1 MIKVQPAVK
10 KETLRIAAGT
20 ILLSVLMVAVF
31 LILGYFDSAVL
42 LGALLGTAVTILNF
56 FLLGLSVQRA
66 SEKMKDV
73 HFPSYE
79 EADAELKEGE
89 EEPPVPESPEMT
101 QAKRGMQLAYTGRMM
116 LVVATGIVAL
126 ATPAINPVAAL
137 VPFLF
142 PRIIIFIYGIFHKEE
157 A

>member
-1 MIKVQPAVK
+1 MIHIQPAVR

-20 ILLSVLMVAVF
+20 LILSVLMVAVF
-31 LILGYFDSAVL
+31 LIAGAFDASVL
-42 LGALLGTAVTILNF
+42 WGTLLGTAVTILNF

-66 SEKMKDV
+66 TEKMKDV

-79 EADAELKEGE
+79 EADAQLGEDE
-89 EEPPVPESPEMT
+89 EEPPIPDSPELT
-101 QAKRGMQLAYTGRMM
+101 QAKRGMQLAYTGRML
-116 LVVATGIVAL
+116 LVVVTGIVAL
-126 ATPAINPVAAL
+126 AVPGIHPVAAL

>member
-1 MIKVQPAVK
+1 MLKVQSAVK

-20 ILLSVLMVAVF
+20 ILLSALML
-31 LILGYFDSAVL
+31 LIFVIVGYFDLTVL
-42 LGALLGTAVTILNF
+42 WGALLGTAVTILNF

-79 EADAELKEGE
+79 EADAELKDGE

-101 QAKRGMQLAYTGRMM
+101 QAKRGMQLAYTGRML

-126 ATPAINPVAAL
+126 AVEGVNPIAAL

>member
-1 MIKVQPAVK
+1 LTKIQPAVK
-10 KETLRIAAGT
+10 KETLRIAVGT
-20 ILLSVLMVAVF
+20 VILSVLMIAVF
-31 LILGYFDSAVL
+31 LIAGYFDSAVL

-66 SEKMKDV
+66 TEKMKDV

-126 ATPAINPVAAL
+126 ATDSINPVAAL

>member
-1 MIKVQPAVK
+1 MIKIQPAVK
-10 KETLRIAAGT
+10 KETLRIAIGT
-20 ILLSVLMVAVF
+20 LILSVLMIAVF
-31 LILGYFDSAVL
+31 LMTGFFDVGVLWGTL
-42 LGALLGTAVTILNF
+42 LGSGVTILNF

-66 SEKMKDV
+66 SERMKDV

-79 EADAELKEGE
+79 EADAELKDGE
-89 EEPPVPESPEMT
+89 EEPPVPESPELT

-126 ATPAINPVAAL
+126 AVPGINPVAAL

>member
-1 MIKVQPAVK
+1 MIQVQPAVK
-10 KETLRIAAGT
+10 KETLRIASGT
-20 ILLSVLMVAVF
+20 VILSVLMIAVF
-31 LILGYFDSAVL
+31 LILGFFDMTVL
-42 LGALLGTAVTILNF
+42 WGALLGSAMTILNF

-66 SEKMKDV
+66 TEKMKNV
-73 HFPSYE
+73 QFPSFA
-79 EADAELKEGE
+79 EADAELEDGE

-116 LVVATGIVAL
+116 LVVLTGILAL
-126 ATPAINPVAAL
+126 SISCFNPVAAL